1 MWEGGGYKYFL
12 KLHITDFKRSLKKV
26 MKSAVKH
33 LNVFIISFVYW
44 ESFMRKVALVV
55 HWTKVSQIAL
65 CFLKV

>member
-1 MWEGGGYKYFL
+1 
-12 KLHITDFKRSLKKV
+12 

-65 CFLKV
+65 CLLKV